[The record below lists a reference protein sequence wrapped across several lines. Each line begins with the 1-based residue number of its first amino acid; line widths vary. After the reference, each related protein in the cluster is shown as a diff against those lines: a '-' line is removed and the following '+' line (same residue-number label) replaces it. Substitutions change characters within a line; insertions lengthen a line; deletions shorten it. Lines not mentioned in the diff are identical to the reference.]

1 MAKRDYYDVLGVS
14 RGASE
19 DDIKRAYRNL
29 AKKHHPD
36 VNPGEKGAEE
46 KFKEINV
53 ASEVLGDA
61 SKRKAFDTV
70 GHQGP
75 VPGGGGAGGFE
86 GFGEGFSGVD
96 DMFGDLLG
104 SFFGGRA
111 ARGRHGASAGEDL
124 AMELEL
130 SLEEA
135 SSGGERKISFERMET
150 CGTCRGSGAKP
161 GTTPKTCTQCEG
173 RGQVHVSH
181 GFFAISRTCPKCRG
195 RGMMVDSPCQSC
207 RGAGQVRVTRP
218 LTVNVPAGVD
228 NGTRVRL
235 PGEGEPGTGGG
246 PRGDL
251 YLNINVHR
259 HELFERDGPDLGLEL
274 PVPFPLA
281 TTGGEVDVP
290 SLDGTARLKLP
301 PGTQSGQVFRIRGR
315 GMPAINSR
323 GRGDL
328 VVHVFVEIPR
338 RLTSSQ
344 RDHLKEFERAGESL
358 DYEAVTKF
366 AEKVKRVK
374 GH

>member
-1 MAKRDYYDVLGVS
+1 VAKRDYYDVLGVP

-36 VNPGEKGAEE
+36 VNPGDKGAEE
-46 KFKEINV
+46 KFKEINE
-53 ASEVLGDA
+53 AYEVLSDS
-61 SKRKAFDTV
+61 SKRKAFDAF

-75 VPGGGGAGGFE
+75 VPGGGGPGGFE

-111 ARGRHGASAGEDL
+111 GRGRRGASAGEDL
-124 AMELEL
+124 AMEVEL

-135 SSGGERKISFERMET
+135 ALGGERKISFDRMET
-150 CGTCRGSGAKP
+150 CGTCRGSGAKA
-161 GTTPKTCTQCEG
+161 GTNPKPCAQCEG

-181 GFFAISRTCPKCRG
+181 GFFAISRTCTKCRG
-195 RGMMVDSPCQSC
+195 RGTVVDNPCPSC
-207 RGAGQVRVTRP
+207 RGAGQVRINRP
-218 LTVNVPAGVD
+218 LTVNIPSGVD
-228 NGTRVRL
+228 NGMRVRL
-235 PGEGEPGTGGG
+235 PGEGEPGAGGG

-251 YLNINVHR
+251 YLNINVRR
-259 HELFERDGPDLGLEL
+259 HELFERDGPDLGLDL
-274 PVPFPLA
+274 PVPFPMA
-281 TTGGEVDVP
+281 AAGGEVDVP

-315 GMPAINSR
+315 GLPAMNSR

-328 VVHVFVEIPR
+328 VVHVTVEIPR
-338 RLTSSQ
+338 RLSGKQ
-344 RDHLKEFERAGESL
+344 RDLLKELEREGQPS
-358 DYEAVTKF
+358 DYEAVTSF